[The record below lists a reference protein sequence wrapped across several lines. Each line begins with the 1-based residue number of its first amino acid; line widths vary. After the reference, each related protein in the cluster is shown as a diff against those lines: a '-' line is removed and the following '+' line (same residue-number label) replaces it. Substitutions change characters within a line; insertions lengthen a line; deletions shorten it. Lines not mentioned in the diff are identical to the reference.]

1 MRAAGIEDTA
11 AEVQGTATTTART
24 DPSDRQLDGRGTET
38 ISAEI
43 GLIALR
49 DQDDP
54 ETGMDSVKTD
64 PDGYQTLGELGIR
77 RMTMRV
83 GLVDHLDPGDP
94 ETGIR
99 RMTMRGGLVDHLGP
113 GDPGT
118 QKSTEVI
125 EQGGPGEQVNL
136 PPPLHPQL
144 LRRG

>member
-1 MRAAGIEDTA
+1 MRAAGIEGTA
-11 AEVQGTATTTART
+11 AEDQGTATTTART
-24 DPSDRQLDGRGTET
+24 DPSDRQLDDPGTET

-43 GLIALR
+43 DLIVLR

-77 RMTMRV
+77 RMTMGV
-83 GLVDHLDPGDP
+83 
-94 ETGIR
+94 
-99 RMTMRGGLVDHLGP
+99 GLVDHLGP

-118 QKSTEVI
+118 QRSTEVI